1 MPPPYR
7 PQGMPPP
14 FYTLWSCPHGAR
26 GARERR
32 KHRPLPVRAVHALRG
47 RHRTSRSRDSQAA
60 SARNKLHPVGQRA
73 ELLEPISCSWCLRRK
88 MITSCHCSAPA
99 STRHAHRCEYVKH
112 DDSCMGARLGGRVHC
127 SSMQGVHSM
136 QRERS
141 AAPCQTWPRVCV
153 APATAVAAEGP
164 AAAHQVHRF

>member
-1 MPPPYR
+1 
-7 PQGMPPP
+7 
-14 FYTLWSCPHGAR
+14 
-26 GARERR
+26 
-32 KHRPLPVRAVHALRG
+32 
-47 RHRTSRSRDSQAA
+47 
-60 SARNKLHPVGQRA
+60 
-73 ELLEPISCSWCLRRK
+73 

-141 AAPCQTWPRVCV
+141 AAPWQTWLRVCV
-153 APATAVAAEGP
+153 APHLAAQTKDPLLLTRCTDFDRSWACALRRHRVHCTRLCAGRSHAMPGRERGLRSMYEGFLEISYIP
-164 AAAHQVHRF
+164 YMECLSGGTTCRPQLCGRGAAAVDGG